1 MKVAHRKLLKEVDKL
16 FNEEKYQDALMKCS
30 QILAEDP
37 YNREARI
44 LTMIIDMAMSGEPG
58 AEAIYDYYTLLKS
71 GDISNA
77 EEVIQNIIDVIDS
90 KNLEIQQ
97 LFNEPLQQQLQY
109 LDGISYSDFKD
120 IAVKQKGFKRAF
132 EDIIFT
138 TKVIIT
144 SKDDFIDFLNNLI
157 KHGFYGVALNYL
169 EGALNNYPND
179 KTLQFLAK
187 KLNIRNET

>member
-16 FNEEKYQDALMKCS
+16 FNEEKYQDALIKCS

-44 LTMIIDMAMSGEPG
+44 LTMIIDMAMNEETG
-58 AEAIYDYYTLLKS
+58 AEALYDYYTILKN
-71 GDISNA
+71 GDIPNA
-77 EEVIQNIIDVIDS
+77 EEIIQNIIDVIDS
-90 KNLEIQQ
+90 KSLEIQQ
-97 LFNEPLQQQLQY
+97 LFNEPLQQQLLY

-144 SKDDFIDFLNNLI
+144 SRDDFIDFLNNLI

-169 EGALNNYPND
+169 EGALNNYPDD